1 MAFHDLG
8 RVAKELSVN
17 IRVMYLKNELN
28 ICVAVRNCALINSA
42 KEHCVIKIKIY
53 QDWLKKKE
61 SVIINLYAYG
71 FFIQY
76 TNKTASTFF
85 V

>member
-28 ICVAVRNCALINSA
+28 ICVAVQNCALINSA

-53 QDWLKKKE
+53 QDWLKRKR
-61 SVIINLYAYG
+61 SMPFYLY
-71 FFIQY
+71 IE
-76 TNKTASTFF
+76 
-85 V
+85 